1 MVEKKYSYRRPL
13 ALLLGAALATS
24 ALAACSNSKSEGN
37 ASEGGAKPSSTA
49 SADSGGANG
58 DKLPVR
64 YVMPGT
70 APQDQ
75 AMVEEAINKK
85 LEQDGLPL
93 TYQAIYIP
101 WDVWDQKTNLMMST
115 GEEFELIHI
124 MHDLK
129 GPNILASN
137 GGIIPIDDLL
147 NQYGADLKKSLP
159 DWVWDAAKI
168 HGETYFVPDFWTDTA
183 YADGMITIR
192 TDLLKQNN
200 LQPPRSPE
208 ELLSMAET
216 LKKNWPE
223 DNKDVYIRVLKEETP
238 AYLHTAYDTYPFT
251 VFQDLIYVD
260 QQGNVKPWI
269 ETDEFKKDAR
279 FFREAYTRQLINPD
293 ILTVPKEL
301 ESKEESN
308 GRFLYRE
315 AEALIGDLANKVP
328 GASVD
333 TFYLN
338 DKPKFRSY
346 GVRNSNGVS
355 ATSKHPEAAIEFL
368 NWLYSKQENFDLV
381 MYGIQDV
388 HWKDDGPNKMEVLKK
403 DDKNAPAYQLQYW
416 MLGNIKMGRWT
427 PETHPTYVRTK
438 TTVVEDAIN
447 SVTVGFNF
455 DASKVGVEYSNCLTE
470 LKTSIYPIKLGLID
484 YDKAFP
490 EALKRMKAAG
500 LDKVVAEYKRQFEE
514 WKKSNA

>member
-1 MVEKKYSYRRPL
+1 MNKKLDRFKRPL
-13 ALLLGAALATS
+13 TLLIGAALVTS
-24 ALAACSNSKSEGN
+24 AMAACSNSNSKSEGN
-37 ASEGGAKPSSTA
+37 VKPTSTTTEN
-49 SADSGGANG
+49 SGSNG
-58 DKLPVR
+58 VKLPVR

-85 LEQDGLPL
+85 LEQDGLNL
-93 TYQAIYIP
+93 KYEAVYIP

-147 NQYGADLKKSLP
+147 EQYGEDLIASLP
-159 DWVWDAAKI
+159 DFVWDAAKI
-168 HGETYFVPDFWTDTA
+168 QGQTYFVPDFWTDTA

-192 TDLLKQNN
+192 TDLLSQNN
-200 LQPPRSPE
+200 LQGPKSLE
-208 ELLSMAET
+208 ELLEMSET
-216 LKKNWPE
+216 LKANWPE

-238 AYLHTAYDTYPFT
+238 AYLHKAYDTYPFT
-251 VFQDLIYVD
+251 VVQDLIFVD

-269 ETDEFKKDAR
+269 ETEEFKQDAE
-279 FFREAYTRQLINPD
+279 FFREAYNRKLINPD
-293 ILTVPKEL
+293 ILTVPKEV

-315 AEALIGDLANKVP
+315 AEAFIGGLEEKIP
-328 GASVD
+328 GAGVD

-338 DKPKFRSY
+338 DKPDFRSY
-346 GVRNSNGVS
+346 IVRNSNGVS
-355 ATSKHPEAAIEFL
+355 ATSPNPEAAIQFL
-368 NWLYSKQENFDLV
+368 NWLYSEQENFDLV

-388 HWKDDGPNKMEVLKK
+388 HWKDGGPNKMEWLKK

-416 MLGNIKMGRWT
+416 MLGNINLGRWT
-427 PETHPTYVRTK
+427 PETHPTYVKTK
-438 TTVVEDAIN
+438 TTIVENAIN
-447 SVTVGFNF
+447 SVTAGFNF
-455 DASKVGVEYSNCLTE
+455 DASKVGVEYSNALSE
-470 LKTSIYPIKLGLID
+470 LKISIYPIKLGLVE
-484 YDKAFP
+484 YEEAFP

-500 LDKVVAEYKRQFEE
+500 LDKVVEEYQRQFEE
-514 WKKSNA
+514 WQNSNK

>member
-1 MVEKKYSYRRPL
+1 MIAELIRFQRPL
-13 ALLLGAALATS
+13 TLLLGAALAMS
-24 ALAACSNSKSEGN
+24 ALAACSNANSGGN
-37 ASEGGAKPSSTA
+37 ASEGNAKSA
-49 SADSGGANG
+49 SEAGDGG

-75 AMVEEAINKK
+75 AMVEDAINKK
-85 LEQDGLPL
+85 LEQNGLNL
-93 TYQAIYIP
+93 TYEAIYIP

-129 GPNILASN
+129 GPSILAGN
-137 GGIIPIDDLL
+137 GGIIPIGDLL
-147 NQYGADLKKSLP
+147 DEYGADLKQSLP

-168 HGETYFVPDFWTDTA
+168 NGQTYFVPDFWTDTA
-183 YADGMITIR
+183 YAEGMITIR

-200 LQPPRSPE
+200 LQPPTSPD
-208 ELLSMAET
+208 ELLSMSEA
-216 LKKNWPE
+216 LKNNWPE

-238 AYLHTAYDTYPFT
+238 SYLHMAYDTYPFT
-251 VFQDLIYVD
+251 VIQDLIYVD
-260 QQGNVKPWI
+260 QEGNVKPWI
-269 ETDEFKKDAR
+269 ETEEFRQDAR
-279 FFREAYTRQLINPD
+279 FYREAYTRKLINPD
-293 ILTVPKEL
+293 ILTVPKEV

-315 AEALIGDLANKVP
+315 GEALIGDLADRVQ

-355 ATSKHPEAAIEFL
+355 ATSPHPEAAVMFL

-381 MYGIQDV
+381 LYGIQDV
-388 HWKDDGPNKMEVLKK
+388 HWKDEGPNRMAWLKK
-403 DDKNAPAYQLQYW
+403 DDNNGPAYQLQYW
-416 MLGNIKMGRWT
+416 MLGNIQMGRWT
-427 PETHPTYVRTK
+427 PETHPTYVKTK
-438 TTVVEDAIN
+438 TAIEENAIN
-447 SVTVGFNF
+447 SITVGFNF
-455 DASKVGVEYSNCLTE
+455 DASKVGVEYSNCLAE
-470 LKTSIYPIKLGLID
+470 LKTSLYPMKLGLVD
-484 YDKAFP
+484 YDEAFP
-490 EALKRMKAAG
+490 EALKKMNAAG
-500 LDKVVAEYKRQFEE
+500 LQKVVAEYERQFEA
-514 WKKSNA
+514 WKKSSA

>member
-1 MVEKKYSYRRPL
+1 MIEKLFRFTRPL
-13 ALLLGAALATS
+13 TPLLGAALVTS
-24 ALAACSNSKSEGN
+24 ALAACSNSKSESS
-37 ASEGGAKPSSTA
+37 ASGGSTEPA
-49 SADSGGANG
+49 SAAHANSDADG
-58 DKLPVR
+58 KKFPVR

-75 AMVEEAINKK
+75 AMVEDAINKK
-85 LEQDGLPL
+85 LEQDGLNL
-93 TYQAIYIP
+93 TYKAIYIP

-147 NQYGADLKKSLP
+147 NKYGADLKKSLP
-159 DWVWDAAKI
+159 DWVWGAAKI
-168 HGETYFVPDFWTDTA
+168 HGQTYFVPDFWTDTA
-183 YADGMITIR
+183 FADGMITIR
-192 TDLLKQNN
+192 TDLLKQNK
-200 LQPPRSPE
+200 LQPPKSPE
-208 ELLSMAET
+208 EMLSMSEAV
-216 LKKNWPE
+216 KKNWPE

-238 AYLHTAYDTYPFT
+238 AYLHKAYDTYPFT

-260 QQGNVKPWI
+260 QQGNVRPWI
-269 ETDEFKKDAR
+269 ETDEFKKDTK
-279 FFREAYTRQLINPD
+279 FFREAYTRKLINPD
-293 ILTVPKEL
+293 ILTVPKEV
-301 ESKEESN
+301 EAKAESN

-315 AEALIGDLANKVP
+315 GEALIGDLANRVQ

-338 DKPKFRSY
+338 NKPNFRSY

-355 ATSKHPEAAIEFL
+355 ATSKHPEAAIEFM

-381 MYGIQDV
+381 MYGIKDV
-388 HWKDDGPNKMEVLKK
+388 HWKDNGPNKMELLKK
-403 DDKNAPAYQLQYW
+403 DNKNAPAYQLQYW

-427 PETHPTYVRTK
+427 PETHPTYVKTK
-438 TTVVEDAIN
+438 TTIDENAIN

-455 DASKVGVEYSNCLTE
+455 DASKVGVEFSNCLTE
-470 LKTSIYPIKLGLID
+470 IKTSIYPIKLGLVD
-484 YDKAFP
+484 YDKMFP

-500 LDKVVAEYKRQFEE
+500 LDKVVAEYNRQFKE
-514 WKKSNA
+514 WKKSNT